1 MEALKKR
8 TKALNDLNLKAL
20 HYTCSNGTD
29 LIVDLP
35 EGHLWQGGA
44 EASKDGLIFN
54 ANIPTEEVFSA
65 PQWNGVNGT
74 VFATKPLIYQGNPI
88 ENFSITFI
96 NGEIVDYKAQVG
108 QEILQ
113 ELIET
118 DEGSHYLGEV
128 ALVDHYSPISQS
140 NKIFYETLFDENA
153 SCHLAIGAAYPTCLK
168 DSDGLT
174 EDQLKEKGL
183 NHSLAHVD
191 FMIGHQDMDI
201 VGIQHDGKQV
211 DIMIKGR
218 LQL

>member
-1 MEALKKR
+1 MV
-8 TKALNDLNLKAL
+8 
-20 HYTCSNGTD
+20 Y
-29 LIVDLP
+29 LP

-44 EASKDGLIFN
+44 EASKDRLIFN

-65 PQWNGVNGT
+65 PQWNEVNGT

-88 ENFSITFI
+88 EDFSITFT

-108 QEILQ
+108 QEILK

-174 EDQLKEKGL
+174 EGQLKEKGL

-201 VGIQHDGKQV
+201 VGIQHDGRQV
-211 DIMIKGR
+211 AIMIKGR